1 MCDLSFFLL
10 IAGKMLRDGPNDAK
24 EKKKKKKKKEEEE
37 KEDDK
42 EEKVSVCLLIIFS
55 VCLRL
60 S

>member
-37 KEDDK
+37 EDEK

>member
-10 IAGKMLRDGPNDAK
+10 IAGNMLRDGPNDAK

-37 KEDDK
+37 EDEK

>member
-24 EKKKKKKKKEEEE
+24 EKKKKKKKEEEE
-37 KEDDK
+37 EEDEK
-42 EEKVSVCLLIIFS
+42 EKVSVYLLIIFS

>member
-24 EKKKKKKKKEEEE
+24 EKKKKKKKEEEE
-37 KEDDK
+37 EEDEKEK
-42 EEKVSVCLLIIFS
+42 KVFVCLLIIFS

>member
-24 EKKKKKKKKEEEE
+24 EKKKKKKKEEEE
-37 KEDDK
+37 EEDEK
-42 EEKVSVCLLIIFS
+42 EEKVSVYLLIIFS

>member
-1 MCDLSFFLL
+1 LVCDLSFFLL

-24 EKKKKKKKKEEEE
+24 EKKKKKKKEEEE
-37 KEDDK
+37 EEDEK
-42 EEKVSVCLLIIFS
+42 EEKVSVYLLIIFS

>member
-1 MCDLSFFLL
+1 VCDLSFFLL

-24 EKKKKKKKKEEEE
+24 EKKKKKKKEEEE
-37 KEDDK
+37 EEDEK

>member
-24 EKKKKKKKKEEEE
+24 EKKKKKKKEEEE
-37 KEDDK
+37 EEDEK

>member
-24 EKKKKKKKKEEEE
+24 EKKKKKKKEEEE
-37 KEDDK
+37 EEDEKEK
-42 EEKVSVCLLIIFS
+42 KVSVCLLIIFS

>member
-37 KEDDK
+37 EDEK
-42 EEKVSVCLLIIFS
+42 GKKVSVCLLIIFS

>member
-1 MCDLSFFLL
+1 MCDLSFFIL

-24 EKKKKKKKKEEEE
+24 EKKKKKKKEEEE
-37 KEDDK
+37 EEDEK
-42 EEKVSVCLLIIFS
+42 EEKVSVYLLIIFS

>member
-37 KEDDK
+37 DDEK
-42 EEKVSVCLLIIFS
+42 GKKVSVYLLIIFS

>member
-1 MCDLSFFLL
+1 VCDLSFFLL

-24 EKKKKKKKKEEEE
+24 EKKKKKKKEEEE
-37 KEDDK
+37 EEDEK
-42 EEKVSVCLLIIFS
+42 EEKVSVYLLIIFS

>member
-10 IAGKMLRDGPNDAK
+10 IVGKMLRDGPNDTK
-24 EKKKKKKKKEEEE
+24 EKKKKKKKEEEE
-37 KEDDK
+37 EEDEK
-42 EEKVSVCLLIIFS
+42 EEKVSVYLLIIFS

>member
-10 IAGKMLRDGPNDAK
+10 IAGKMLRDGPNDTK
-24 EKKKKKKKKEEEE
+24 EKKKKKKKEEEE
-37 KEDDK
+37 EEDEK